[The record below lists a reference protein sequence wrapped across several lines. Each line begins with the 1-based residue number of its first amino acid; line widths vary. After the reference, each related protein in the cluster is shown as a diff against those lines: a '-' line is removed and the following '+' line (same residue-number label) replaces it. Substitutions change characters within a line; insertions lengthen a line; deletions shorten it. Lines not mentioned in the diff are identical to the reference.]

1 MKALKI
7 IQGRVPEVSTK
18 VVADHHSLAKHY
30 QPLMRALYGLEDV
43 QGAVGKYF
51 MVSI

>member
-18 VVADHHSLAKHY
+18 VVADHAPDLSVKR
-30 QPLMRALYGLEDV
+30 QRDIE
-43 QGAVGKYF
+43 
-51 MVSI
+51 